1 MGNMKHRVPAGFTIV
16 ELLVVIVVIAIL
28 ASTTIVAYG
37 GIQQR
42 ASDAAVA
49 SAVRAWSQIL
59 ETYYVEHN
67 EYPYVDDDVVCL
79 GTSFVA
85 SAPYAANECAK
96 DDEGWSVK
104 ADAALNATLADA
116 VGSLPAGSLPSIAG
130 SYYSG
135 YDHFRGLAY
144 YSIMDEEFET
154 GFLYVLNG
162 KSCLGGD
169 VKNYTYEGGNVQCR
183 HVLAQPE

>member
-1 MGNMKHRVPAGFTIV
+1 MKHRVSAGFTIV

-28 ASTTIVAYG
+28 ASTTIVAYQG
-37 GIQQR
+37 VQQR
-42 ASDAAVA
+42 ASDAVTANAVH
-49 SAVRAWSQIL
+49 AWSQIL
-59 ETYYVEHN
+59 KTYYIDHN
-67 EYPYVDDDVVCL
+67 SYPYVDDDVVCL
-79 GTSFVA
+79 GASFTA
-85 SAPYAANECAK
+85 STPFAVNECAK

-104 ADAALNATLADA
+104 TDSTLTETLTDA
-116 VGSLPAGSLPSIAG
+116 VGPLPATTLPHVKG

-162 KSCLGGD
+162 DTCLGDD
-169 VKNYTYEGGNVQCR
+169 VENYEYEDGNVQCR
-183 HVLAQPE
+183 HVLAPSE

>member
-1 MGNMKHRVPAGFTIV
+1 MKYRISAGFTIV
-16 ELLVVIVVIAIL
+16 ELLIVIVIVAIL
-28 ASTTIVAYG
+28 ASTTIVAYRG
-37 GIQQR
+37 VQQR
-42 ASDAAVA
+42 ASDAAVT

-59 ETYYVEHN
+59 KMYYAEN
-67 EYPYVDDDVVCL
+67 NSYPYVDDDTVCL
-79 GTSFVA
+79 GASFAA

-104 ADAALNATLADA
+104 TDTTLNATLTDA
-116 VGSLPAGSLPSIAG
+116 VGALPATSFPSIEG

-144 YSIMDEEFET
+144 YSIFDEEFET

-162 KSCLGGD
+162 DTCLDGD
-169 VKNYTYEGGNVQCR
+169 VENYEYEGGNVQCR
-183 HVLAQPE
+183 HVLAPPE